1 MTRWGKAAAAAAVLV
16 ALLGGLPYGLITYV
30 GNPWPGGGLTWTGTM
45 SDGAIAGLL
54 AVVLWL
60 VWALFAL
67 CVAGEILAVLREL
80 SNTGGAVRVPACGV
94 PGLSGLAAWAVNGVL
109 AVAVATPALGAM
121 PAAATPTGVPAPP
134 GLTSTA
140 PTSTAPTVSAHAVT
154 HEADP
159 AVDPQRTDS
168 QHTERLHTEG
178 RHSERP
184 DYRTVVVGHLDNLY
198 TIARTH
204 LGDGERWPEIAQLN
218 QGRTMNDGGV
228 FIDPEVIEEG
238 WELRIPAEPAE
249 SAESAGSGGM
259 HVVEQGEYLSRIALQ
274 ELGDANRWPE
284 LYQANRDVVGSNPNL
299 IYPGQR
305 LDLPAAR
312 PGSHDNLHTPP
323 VTPEPNLGHDHGN
336 QERADRE
343 RADQPPTEKTPDAP
357 AHAPHSPAVPAV
369 PEASAPAVD
378 GSSSPEAAT
387 ATEQDEDG
395 FSALRALLAGA
406 GCLAFGAL
414 TLVAANRR
422 RQFRWRRP
430 GRMIAATPAD
440 LVAIERAV
448 AENGVQAQDDV
459 EFLDRALRHVAA
471 SCRAA
476 AAPLP
481 QLGAA
486 VLGADELTLLFTHP
500 AVGEAPTGWA
510 ATDDARAWTLPRPTI
525 LEDDLLRQPA
535 PYPALVTIGEDEG
548 GRTWL
553 LDLETLGVFGI
564 AGPRDQVCDLTRFL
578 IAELAVNAWSEGTE
592 VLLAGGFGTETVRL
606 NPGRLRQVDREAAL
620 LRATALAHDATE
632 SEANLDTDLLGLR
645 RDGEL
650 LDSTGPLVVVVSGRA
665 EGDFVEAIEQRDRSR
680 VVVVHDDPA
689 DPAIE
694 LTGDQMAFLPRW
706 GIRVKAFTLPESDA
720 EAMAALVASTRNLAD
735 QPMPAT
741 ADEGGPLGRYATADG
756 ALREEFTEPRHPAG
770 HDASSLLPEPDEVYL
785 ATAATTPE
793 DLAALAPSV
802 PQITRAEL
810 EALDPTLDQDV
821 ADWLDPA
828 SIRPKVHLLG
838 PVDVTAAG
846 GTREGIANLAGTIEL
861 IVYLACQERGVTGE
875 RAADA
880 CGWKRVKTVQNRA
893 IDARKL
899 LGTRPDGTDWLPDA
913 GKTESAKRGVPTYE
927 IDKGTNGVIVDA
939 DLLVRLKVRAQ
950 KRGEDGIEDLST
962 ALSLVAGEPFDD
974 LRRGGYGWLF
984 TGQRHDQILVAAI
997 HDAAHVLATGAM
1009 AEGRTDL
1016 VRHAC
1021 DAALRANPHSDV
1033 AWLDLAAAAEADTGR
1048 ASAEELVRE
1057 QVLDRVDEDL
1067 PPRTEAVIDRRG
1079 WLSG

>member
-16 ALLGGLPYGLITYV
+16 ALLAGLPYALLTYV
-30 GNPWPGGGLTWTGTM
+30 GNPWPEGGLTWTGTM

-67 CVAGEILAVLREL
+67 CVAGEILAGLREL
-80 SNTGGAVRVPACGV
+80 SNTGGAVRVPAFGV

-109 AVAVATPALGAM
+109 AVAVATPVLGAM
-121 PAAATPTGVPAPP
+121 PAAAAPTDAPAR
-134 GLTSTA
+134 TATA
-140 PTSTAPTVSAHAVT
+140 PIVPAHAVT

-159 AVDPQRTDS
+159 AADPQRTDS
-168 QHTERLHTEG
+168 QHTER

-218 QGRTMNDGGV
+218 RGRSMNDGGV
-228 FIDPEVIEEG
+228 FTDPEVIEEG
-238 WELRIPAEPAE
+238 WELRIPAET
-249 SAESAGSGGM
+249 AESAGSGAVY
-259 HVVEQGEYLSRIALQ
+259 VVERGESLSRIALQ

-284 LYQANRDVVGSNPNL
+284 LYEANRDVVGSDPNL

-305 LDLPAAR
+305 LDLPGAR
-312 PGSHDNLHTPP
+312 PGGHANLHTPS
-323 VTPEPNLGHDHGN
+323 VTPAPNLGQGHRD
-336 QERADRE
+336 QEGADRE
-343 RADQPPTEKTPDAP
+343 RADRPPRLKTPDAP
-357 AHAPHSPAVPAV
+357 ARGPGSPAVPAV
-369 PEASAPAVD
+369 PEASAPAVE
-378 GSSSPEAAT
+378 GFSSTQAAP
-387 ATEQDEDG
+387 ATEQDEHG
-395 FSALRALLAGA
+395 FSALRALLASA
-406 GCLAFGAL
+406 GCLSFGAL
-414 TLVAANRR
+414 SLVAANRR
-422 RQFRWRRP
+422 RQLRRRRP

-471 SCRAA
+471 SCRAG

-500 AVGEAPTGWA
+500 AVGEAPTGWT
-510 ATDDARAWTLPRPTI
+510 ATDDARAWTLPRRTI

-592 VLLAGGFGTETVRL
+592 VLLAGGFGAETVRL
-606 NPGRLRQVDREAAL
+606 NPGRVRQVDREAAL
-620 LRATALAHDATE
+620 RRATALARDATE

-645 RDGEL
+645 REGEL

-665 EGDFVEAIEQRDRSR
+665 EGELVEAIEQRDRSR
-680 VVVVHDDPA
+680 VVVMHEEDA

-706 GIRVKAFTLPESDA
+706 GIRVKAFTLPETDA

-735 QPMPAT
+735 APMPA
-741 ADEGGPLGRYATADG
+741 AVDEDGPLGRYATADG
-756 ALREEFTEPRHPAG
+756 SLREEFTEPRHRAG

-785 ATAATTPE
+785 GTAATTPE

-810 EALDPTLDQDV
+810 EAVDPTLDQDV

-893 IDARKL
+893 IDARRL

-997 HDAAHVLATGAM
+997 HDAAHVLATRAM

-1016 VRHAC
+1016 VRQAC
-1021 DAALRANPHSDV
+1021 DAARKANPHSDV

-1079 WLSG
+1079 WLTG